1 MFLKSEDFSKIESQ
15 MLDEISLEEPWK
27 IVEEFSKLVRV
38 SSSEDERKA
47 AMFLVGRLREL
58 GISVEVYEPELYL
71 SIPLHA
77 EINVLSPME
86 ESVHAKTPSFSAS
99 GSIEGD
105 VVYVPSRRAKGTAD
119 LFDMQIQSDIDVRG
133 RIVITEGLSIM
144 PQAIRHFEEN
154 GAIGQIAI
162 HPGERIHEGIATS
175 IWGTPTPDNFDTKP
189 QTPLACV
196 NRIDGERL
204 KEQAERGSLRLRIT
218 TQLDEGWKRCL
229 LPVAEIKGSK
239 DPDKFVLL
247 HGHYDSW
254 HYGVGDNAVGDGAML
269 EIARVFNK
277 YKDSIERSVRIAWW
291 PGHSTGRYAG
301 STWYC
306 DQFGVD
312 LVENCIAQVNCD
324 SPGCRWAS
332 SYHEVMIMAEAEE
345 LCKNTIRDVTG
356 LKATRVRPVKA
367 GDYTFNNIGL
377 TSFYMLLSNM
387 PKEVA
392 SEKGLYAVGGCG
404 GNIEW
409 HTEADTIEIADKEY
423 LLRDIKVYLATILRV
438 VNAEIYP
445 FDFRRT
451 VTESLEYIQQYSEEA
466 GSRFDLSSVI
476 RELSSLNVD
485 LKAFYDR
492 LIEGRLRREDSLFKE
507 VNRVM
512 IRLGRILIPLA
523 YAREG
528 TFDHDPA
535 VPTPHFPDMALIRD
549 LRRIEETSGE
559 EKVILNQLTRKRNR
573 LLYGLRQAREVVQE
587 FPNSLS

>member
-1 MFLKSEDFSKIESQ
+1 MEREELLKLESQ
-15 MLDEISLEEPWK
+15 MLDEVSIEEPWK
-27 IVEEFSKLVRV
+27 VVEEFSKLVRV

-47 AMFLVGRLREL
+47 ATFLVERLREL
-58 GISVEVYEPELYL
+58 EISVEVYEPELYL

-77 EINVLSPME
+77 EINVLARKE
-86 ESVHAKTPSFSAS
+86 ELIHAKTPSFSAS
-99 GSIEGD
+99 GSVEGD

-119 LFDMQIQSDIDVRG
+119 LFDMKIKSDVDVRG
-133 RIVITEGLSIM
+133 RIVLTEGLSIM

-175 IWGTPTPDNFDTKP
+175 IWGTPTPNNLNTKP
-189 QTPLACV
+189 RTPLASV
-196 NRIDGERL
+196 NKINGEYL
-204 KEQAERGSLRLRIT
+204 KEQAEKGEVRVRIT
-218 TQLDEGWKRCL
+218 TQLDEGWRKCL

-239 DPDKFVLL
+239 EPESFILL

-269 EIARVFNK
+269 EIARVFNR
-277 YKDSIERSVRIAWW
+277 YRDSIERSLRIAWW

-345 LCKNTIRDVTG
+345 LCKNTIKDVTG
-356 LKATRVRPVKA
+356 LEATRVRPVKA

-387 PKEVA
+387 PRDVA
-392 SEKGLYAVGGCG
+392 AEKGLYAVGGCG

-409 HTEADTIEIADKEY
+409 HTEADTIAIADREF

-438 VNAEIYP
+438 LNAEIYP
-445 FDFRRT
+445 FNFHRT
-451 VTESLEYIQQYSEEA
+451 VIESLQYIQQYSEEA
-466 GSRFDLSSVI
+466 GNRFDLGSAL
-476 RELSSLNVD
+476 RELSSLN
-485 LKAFYDR
+485 
-492 LIEGRLRREDSLFKE
+492 IELEALHEHIMEARIQREEEVLKE
-507 VNRVM
+507 VNRVL

-528 TFDHDPA
+528 IFDHDPA
-535 VPTPHFPDMALIRD
+535 VPTPQFPDMALARD
-549 LRRIEETSGE
+549 LLRVEEMNRE
-559 EKVILNQLTRKRNR
+559 QRFLLNQLTRKRNR
-573 LLYGLRQAREVVQE
+573 VVYGLRQAREIVQE
-587 FPNSLS
+587 FLESQS